1 MQLHNH
7 SIPLM
12 FVGQGVRARLVGING
27 SQRTAHRLAELGFI
41 PGVEVSV
48 VADSGSAL
56 MVAVGDTRM
65 ALGYQLAQ
73 ALLVAVLEK
82 GSSR

>member
-27 SQRTAHRLAELGFI
+27 SQRTAHRLAELDFI

-65 ALGYQLAQ
+65 ALGYPLAQ

>member
-12 FVGQGVRARLVGING
+12 FVGQG
-27 SQRTAHRLAELGFI
+27 
-41 PGVEVSV
+41 EVSV

-65 ALGYQLAQ
+65 ALGYPLAQ

>member
-7 SIPLM
+7 TIPLM

-65 ALGYQLAQ
+65 ALGYPLAQ